1 MTHELPTLSVRAVAS
16 VEDVGRGR
24 WDGVAV
30 GRGAVPFVHHGFLS
44 ALEEAGC
51 LAPRTG
57 WATTHLVVED
67 AQQEVLGIAPTFVK
81 AHSMGEFVYDWAWA
95 DASERMGVAYYPKL
109 VVAAPFSP
117 VGGERLLVAPDLGES
132 AAREVRRTLL
142 LAAIA
147 HAQDLGCAGV
157 HVLFC
162 DESEVR
168 LAEELGFV
176 HRLGC
181 QFHWDNA
188 GYADFAAF
196 LARFDSKRRNQ
207 IRRER
212 RRVQEQG
219 VEIRSYAGDDVP
231 DALVGPAFDFYQ
243 ATVRRFAW
251 GRRYL
256 NPRFFELL
264 WQRMR
269 PYLQLMIATR
279 AGEVIGGSLNLESRP
294 VTTTPGGAPTDAAVT
309 RFGRYWGA
317 LAEVDCLHFE
327 ICAYAAIED
336 CIRRGIGGFEAGAG
350 GEEHKLGRGFLPHAT
365 HSAHLLFEP
374 RLHAAVRGFCER
386 EARHLE
392 RAMGEAK
399 VFVR

>member
-1 MTHELPTLSVRAVAS
+1 MTSELPSLSVRTLRS
-16 VEDVGRGR
+16 VDDLGRER
-24 WDGVAV
+24 WDALAV

-57 WATTHLVVED
+57 WASTHLAVEGEGG
-67 AQQEVLGIAPTFVK
+67 ALLGIAPTFAK
-81 AHSMGEFVYDWAWA
+81 THSMGEFVYDWAWA
-95 DASERMGVAYYPKL
+95 DASERLGVAYYPKL
-109 VVAAPFSP
+109 VIAAPFSP
-117 VGGERLLVAPDLGES
+117 VSGQRLLVAPHLSGNG
-132 AAREVRRTLL
+132 AREVKRALL
-142 LAAIA
+142 LAAVA
-147 HAQDLGCAGV
+147 HAQELGCAGV

-162 DESEVR
+162 DEDEVA
-168 LAEELGFV
+168 LARELGFT

-212 RRVQEQG
+212 RRVREQG
-219 VEIRSYAGDDVP
+219 VEIHSYAGDAVP
-231 DALVGPAFDFYQ
+231 DALAGPAFEFYQ

-256 NPRFFELL
+256 NQRFFDLL

-279 AGEVIGGSLNLESRP
+279 GEAVVGGSLNLESRP
-294 VTTTPGGAPTDAAVT
+294 VGSEAAAGVT

-317 LAEVDCLHFE
+317 LAEIDCLHFE

-336 CIRRGIGGFEAGAG
+336 CIRRGVRGFEAGAG
-350 GEEHKLGRGFLPHAT
+350 GEDHKLGRGFLPHRT
-365 HSAHLLFEP
+365 HSLHLLFEP
-374 RLHAAVRGFCER
+374 RLHHAISEYCRR
-386 EARHLE
+386 EAHHIE
-392 RAMGEAK
+392 QAIARAQ